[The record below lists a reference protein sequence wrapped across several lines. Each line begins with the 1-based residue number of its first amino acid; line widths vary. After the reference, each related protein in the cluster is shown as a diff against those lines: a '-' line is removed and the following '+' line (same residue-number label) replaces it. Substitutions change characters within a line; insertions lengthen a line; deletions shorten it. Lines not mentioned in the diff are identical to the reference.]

1 MLSAFEAS
9 LSFELEPSIEDMRQF
24 EPKIKVHTWD
34 DEEGELGDSC
44 CFGTRTVETVDFGLD
59 CVLRLYGGV

>member
-9 LSFELEPSIEDMRQF
+9 LSFESESSIEDIWQF
-24 EPKIKVHTWD
+24 EPKIKVHTWN

-44 CFGTRTVETVDFGLD
+44 CFGTRTVETVDFGFD
-59 CVLRLYGGV
+59 CVWKLHGGA